1 MSGNQGDRPGL
12 AMWLTA
18 AGLLLLAANLR
29 PLFSSISVLLPELT
43 QGLGLNNAQAGY
55 LTTLP
60 VLCMGLFAP
69 LAPRLAQRIGIE
81 RTLFVVLI
89 CIVLGTG
96 VRGSGSVTGLFVGTA
111 LAGAGI
117 ALGNV
122 LLPSLVKR
130 DYARQA
136 ALMTGLYTMSLV
148 GGAALGAAATLP
160 LVHGLGLDWAGG
172 LALWAVPAVLA
183 LLAWAPIALRGEGH
197 SSGRRRTRPVRG
209 LHRDG
214 LAWAVTVFMGLQS
227 ALGYSVMGWMAPILQ
242 DRGMSGT
249 EAGLVTSISIFT
261 QVGSCLLVPMLASRF
276 RDQRMLAVVLTLI
289 TTLSLVGM
297 TAGPLPLV
305 WPLAFIQGIG
315 QGGMFALA
323 LMLIVLRSPDSDV
336 AAHLSGMSQTSGYVL
351 ACLGP
356 LLIGL
361 LHEWTGSFHAAS
373 ALMAALGTISGVAGW
388 LAGRNALVRAQVV
401 EPAHT
406 RDTSGTSPG

>member
-1 MSGNQGDRPGL
+1 
-12 AMWLTA
+12 
-18 AGLLLLAANLR
+18 
-29 PLFSSISVLLPELT
+29 
-43 QGLGLNNAQAGY
+43 
-55 LTTLP
+55 
-60 VLCMGLFAP
+60 
-69 LAPRLAQRIGIE
+69 
-81 RTLFVVLI
+81 
-89 CIVLGTG
+89 
-96 VRGSGSVTGLFVGTA
+96 
-111 LAGAGI
+111 
-117 ALGNV
+117 
-122 LLPSLVKR
+122 
-130 DYARQA
+130 
-136 ALMTGLYTMSLV
+136 
-148 GGAALGAAATLP
+148 
-160 LVHGLGLDWAGG
+160 
-172 LALWAVPAVLA
+172 
-183 LLAWAPIALRGEGH
+183 
-197 SSGRRRTRPVRG
+197 
-209 LHRDG
+209 
-214 LAWAVTVFMGLQS
+214 MGLQS

-388 LAGRNALVRAQVV
+388 LAGRNALVRAQIV

-406 RDTSGTSPG
+406 QDTSGTSPG

>member
-96 VRGSGSVTGLFVGTA
+96 VRGSGGVTGLFVGTA

-160 LVHGLGLDWAGG
+160 LVHGLGLD
-172 LALWAVPAVLA
+172 
-183 LLAWAPIALRGEGH
+183 
-197 SSGRRRTRPVRG
+197 
-209 LHRDG
+209 
-214 LAWAVTVFMGLQS
+214 
-227 ALGYSVMGWMAPILQ
+227 
-242 DRGMSGT
+242 
-249 EAGLVTSISIFT
+249 
-261 QVGSCLLVPMLASRF
+261 
-276 RDQRMLAVVLTLI
+276 
-289 TTLSLVGM
+289 
-297 TAGPLPLV
+297 
-305 WPLAFIQGIG
+305 
-315 QGGMFALA
+315 
-323 LMLIVLRSPDSDV
+323 
-336 AAHLSGMSQTSGYVL
+336 
-351 ACLGP
+351 
-356 LLIGL
+356 
-361 LHEWTGSFHAAS
+361 
-373 ALMAALGTISGVAGW
+373 
-388 LAGRNALVRAQVV
+388 
-401 EPAHT
+401 
-406 RDTSGTSPG
+406 